1 MTALSTIVVALIC
14 ILVTV
19 LNPGLSYLAT
29 TIVVALI
36 CILVTVLN
44 PGLSYLATT
53 IFVALI
59 LRPGDCAAL
68 LCKIGSSFFSHFGA
82 YNVLAEK
89 AAHLKEKVLLFLPIP
104 SRAMPNVRELKAE
117 LAARGIELP
126 QGCLDK
132 SDLEELLRAD
142 DREKPHE
149 QSSFFS
155 HFGAYN
161 EEILRPLNLIIVSC
175 VRGECTADG
184 VKKEILATLMLQPL
198 DARSGFVLYNV
209 LALLAGVAESS
220 IAMSL
225 GYGWFSFV
233 WNACVGYC
241 VAYSLYWIFLCK
253 QMKVRSTISIVLC
266 ADA

>member
-1 MTALSTIVVALIC
+1 MSKGTCISSWVFSSVASQTAGREWAVGAFV
-14 ILVTV
+14 ILVAV
-19 LNPGLSYLAT
+19 
-29 TIVVALI
+29 
-36 CILVTVLN
+36 
-44 PGLSYLATT
+44 
-53 IFVALI
+53 
-59 LRPGDCAAL
+59 AL
-68 LCKIGSSFFSHFGA
+68 LCMLVRLLVDSRAAQQKTTVTNQA
-82 YNVLAEK
+82 K
-89 AAHLKEKVLLFLPIP
+89 AADF
-104 SRAMPNVRELKAE
+104 A
-117 LAARGIELP
+117 
-126 QGCLDK
+126 
-132 SDLEELLRAD
+132 
-142 DREKPHE
+142 
-149 QSSFFS
+149 SFQRS
-155 HFGAYN
+155 Y
-161 EEILRPLNLIIVSC
+161 IVSC

-241 VAYSLYWIFLCK
+241 FAYSLYWVFLCK